1 MNVKR
6 KIDHRCVGLDFFILF
21 FQNIKRFSRKKVNS
35 IKTAVLLNRI
45 SILSILH
52 FIKTQ
57 QF

>member
-6 KIDHRCVGLDFFILF
+6 KIDHRCVGLDFSILF

-45 SILSILH
+45 SILSILY